1 MPDSLRRLFSSDGF
15 MPHGHCYLWNPGL
28 VWLHVVSDALI
39 ALAYTSIPFTLVYF
53 VRKRR
58 DIPFNWMFLC
68 FGTFIIA
75 CGATHLMEIWT
86 LWTPTYWL
94 SGMIKAITAAA
105 SVPTAVL
112 LVKLVPK
119 AIALPTP
126 KQFSKV
132 HQELR
137 AAHEVLESRV
147 RERTEELTRKNEDL
161 SREMAE
167 RQRAEAALRSSERRF
182 SRLADAGIIGI
193 VTGDF
198 QGNLLD
204 ANETFLQMVGYTRA
218 ELSSGAVRWA
228 DMTPPD
234 WRHVDQKAIEQLKAT
249 GVAPAREKEYLRK
262 DGSRLPILVGTALIE
277 AGAEE
282 CVAFILDLTERKRA
296 EAAIEHLREER
307 AADAK
312 FRGLLESAPDAMVIV
327 DKDGRIVLVNA
338 QTERLFGYPRQE
350 LLGKLIEL
358 LVPQR
363 FRSEHP
369 AHRAAYVAKP
379 NVRGMGSGLEL
390 HGQRKDGSEFP
401 IEISL
406 SPLDTEQGML
416 ASSAIRDISAR
427 VKIETALKLAN
438 RELEAFSYSVA
449 HDLRAPL
456 RGVHGFARIL
466 LEEYGDKFD
475 AAGQDALQ
483 EITLGATKM
492 GALIDALLSLSRVTR
507 ADLKVDRVDLAA
519 LVRNAVS
526 QLTAAEPARHLDVVV
541 PEHLWAELDPNL
553 ARVLI
558 DNLVGNAW
566 KFTSQTSA
574 ARLEVGASA
583 GNNPQS
589 YFVRDNGAGF
599 DMQFADKLFA
609 PFQRLHRATEFPG
622 TGIGLATVQR
632 VVHRHG
638 GRIWAEGSTGAGATF
653 YFTLGSHG
661 VST

>member
-1 MPDSLRRLFSSDGF
+1 